1 MQIAESALLEKEQ
14 ATIKEQQLA
23 REVDRLK
30 STMATIVKEAGER
43 TKREAS
49 DYCYYYNIIIIVI
62 AMVIILSCFDWNLC
76 TGGYSEGGV

>member
-49 DYCYYYNIIIIVI
+49 DYCYYYSNIIVI